1 MSISPKM
8 CKAAACSANL
18 HQNPFLGGMQAAPR
32 HRVTDVMPGFA
43 VQLSQSSSHGFSL
56 NFSPR
61 GEAWLP
67 ALKCLRDQH
76 PAVDT
81 PRVLLVGGGGLCSC
95 LHPGGCR
102 QTVAIHPPQ
111 WCLLMAHAVWSP
123 FKAKKQALNP
133 RLLQEDNAESSYSP
147 AHDSLL
153 SRVNT
158 LPRDIPDYPQGNL
171 PG

>member
-1 MSISPKM
+1 M

-81 PRVLLVGGGGLCSC
+81 PRVLLVGGGVS
-95 LHPGGCR
+95 
-102 QTVAIHPPQ
+102 A
-111 WCLLMAHAVWSP
+111 AVCT
-123 FKAKKQALNP
+123 QADAD
-133 RLLQEDNAESSYSP
+133 RLWPSI
-147 AHDSLL
+147 LL
-153 SRVNT
+153 SGVC
-158 LPRDIPDYPQGNL
+158 
-171 PG
+171 